1 MTCEFDLFN
10 PPKEYNYNLMNKNIE
25 LDNLQNPYIQV
36 VWEDTPDNFTQ
47 ERIKRV
53 RSYFEKKYKSKNV
66 NVVTKVKTLDSEIQ
80 SVDISMNI
88 LDENFQKDLIS
99 KFLNNNDFSDVEEQ
113 IMEFNEVVENKISS
127 EKSDITPFK
136 KWYINKIE
144 FSNFLSFGDNQVL
157 DFKKV
162 KGISAVES
170 NPPNFGGKTVLTVD
184 LLLFLF
190 FNTTTKTNK
199 AEEIFNRFRDKN
211 KVSVKGDITI
221 DGENYIIVREVIRK
235 PKRKGDGFTVSTK
248 LDFFKKLSDGSLLNF
263 TGEQRRETE
272 EFIKK
277 SIGEMNDFLM
287 TILTTASNLE
297 ELIDSKPTAR
307 GQVLSRFLGLDSLKL
322 KEETAKEIT
331 SNFSKRMTSNLYN
344 IEDLKSDIQTNKDKI
359 AIENENLESYDVKLK
374 DVLERIEKGQKYRD
388 EWIQKKHTGIDN
400 DLLRIN
406 PNDLTLEIQ
415 GFEIKI
421 KNIKSDIK
429 NLTIVEPSEF
439 YHEDRHDDIKDLL
452 SDSKVKLG
460 TLQSKKIDIEDELK
474 SFEGGIECQY
484 CGIVLAQSEYND
496 KRKLELNE
504 IIDNI
509 KESELLVKKYSEQ
522 EKEFVDLKKQFDE
535 YEKNKLVKEKYEIQ
549 LESFELKK
557 KGVEDNL
564 KRFKEQEIK
573 VNENNKIDEV
583 LVKADLRID
592 ELNTEKDGVNS
603 DITTSK
609 NNILKYEEKIVE
621 LKKYIETIKKEE
633 EQLRIYK
640 IYLELFGKKGISK
653 MIMRSMT
660 PVINSELQRLL
671 MDSAEFKLEVRISD
685 KDEVEFWMVDNN
697 TQIEK
702 LMSSG
707 SGYERT
713 IASLALRAVLSKVCS
728 LPKPNIVVFD
738 EVFGKISNDNLEMVS
753 EFFHKIKSYFE
764 KIFVITH
771 NPMVSQWSDSI
782 VKIEKTNNVSKVV
795 Q

>member
-1 MTCEFDLFN
+1 MDLFN
-10 PPKEYNYNLMNKNIE
+10 QPIEFDYINMNHELKVDEIE
-25 LDNLQNPYIQV
+25 NPYIQV

-53 RSYFEKKYKSKNV
+53 RSYFEKKYGSKNV
-66 NVVTKVKTLDSEIQ
+66 NVVTKVKSSNEEIQ
-80 SVDISMNI
+80 SVDVSMNI
-88 LDENFQKDLIS
+88 LDENFQKDLIT
-99 KFLNNNDFSDVEEQ
+99 KFLKVHELLDDEKE
-113 IMEFNEVVENKISS
+113 ILEFNDIVENKVSAD
-127 EKSDITPFK
+127 KSDITPFK

-157 DFKKV
+157 DFNKV
-162 KGISAVES
+162 KGITAVES

-235 PKRKGDGFTVSTK
+235 PKRSGEGFTVSTK
-248 LDFFKKLSDGSLLNF
+248 LDFFKKLVDGSLVNF

-272 EFIKK
+272 EFIKR

-287 TILTTASNLE
+287 TILTTSSNLE

-322 KEETAKEIT
+322 KEEAAKEIV
-331 SNFSKRMTSNLYN
+331 SNFNKRMTSNLYN
-344 IEDLKSDIQTNKDKI
+344 IEDLKSDIEINKEKI
-359 AIENENLESYDVKLK
+359 SEEKVNIKTYDNQIK
-374 DVLERIEKGQKYRD
+374 DVNERIDKGQKYRD
-388 EWIQKKHTGIDN
+388 EWIQKKHTGIDK
-400 DLLRIN
+400 DLLRVN
-406 PNDLTLEIQ
+406 PNDLDL
-415 GFEIKI
+415 
-421 KNIKSDIK
+421 DIK
-429 NLTIVEPSEF
+429 NYESKVTKTQKDIDELNITEPPKGYEEDKHDGVKELLLMSEISF
-439 YHEDRHDDIKDLL
+439 GTTESKIKD
-452 SDSKVKLG
+452 
-460 TLQSKKIDIEDELK
+460 IEGELK
-474 SFEGGIECQY
+474 EFEGGIKCQY
-484 CGIVLAQSEYND
+484 CGITLAQSEYSEN
-496 KRKLELNE
+496 KKLELIE
-504 IIDNI
+504 L
-509 KESELLVKKYSEQ
+509 KEYLKKCVKEVKKYTKE
-522 EKEFVDLKKQFDE
+522 EKIFVDLKNQFDV
-535 YEKNKLVKEKYEIQ
+535 YEKNKLVKEKCEIQ
-549 LESFELKK
+549 IESFELKK
-557 KGVEDNL
+557 KGVEDILN
-564 KRFKEQEIK
+564 RFREQEVK
-573 VNENNKIDEV
+573 VKENNKIDEV
-583 LVKADLRID
+583 LLKADMRLD
-592 ELNTEKDGVNS
+592 ELTNEKEEVNS
-603 DITTSK
+603 NITTSN
-609 NNILKYEEKIVE
+609 NNITKYKDKIEELNGFITR
-621 LKKYIETIKKEE
+621 IKEE
-633 EQLRIYK
+633 EEKLRVYK
-640 IYLELFGKKGISK
+640 IYLELFGKKGITK

-671 MDSAEFKLEVRISD
+671 MDSAEFKLEVRISE

-738 EVFGKISNDNLEMVS
+738 EVFGKISNDNLDMVS

-782 VKIEKTNNVSKVV
+782 VKIEKNKNVSKVV

>member
-1 MTCEFDLFN
+1 MDLFN
-10 PPKEYNYNLMNKNIE
+10 QPIEFDYINMNHDLKVDEIK
-25 LDNLQNPYIQV
+25 NPYIQV

-53 RSYFEKKYKSKNV
+53 RSYFEKKYGSKNV
-66 NVVTKVKTLDSEIQ
+66 NVVTKVKSSNEEIQ
-80 SVDISMNI
+80 SVDVSMNI
-88 LDENFQKDLIS
+88 LDENFQKDLIT
-99 KFLNNNDFSDVEEQ
+99 KFLKVHELLGDEKE
-113 IMEFNEVVENKISS
+113 ILEFNDIVENKVSAD
-127 EKSDITPFK
+127 KSDITPFK
-136 KWYINKIE
+136 KWYINKVE
-144 FSNFLSFGDNQVL
+144 FSNFLSFGDNQII
-157 DFKKV
+157 DFNKV
-162 KGISAVES
+162 NGITAVES

-235 PKRKGDGFTVSTK
+235 PKRNGEGFTVSTK
-248 LDFFKKLSDGSLLNF
+248 LDFFKKLVDGSLVNF

-272 EFIKK
+272 EFIKR

-287 TILTTASNLE
+287 TILTTSSNLE

-322 KEETAKEIT
+322 KEEAAKEIV
-331 SNFSKRMTSNLYN
+331 SNFNKRMTSNLYN
-344 IEDLKSDIQTNKDKI
+344 IEDLKSDIEINKEKI
-359 AIENENLESYDVKLK
+359 SEEKVNIKTYDNQIK
-374 DVLERIEKGQKYRD
+374 DVNERIDKGQKYRD
-388 EWIQKKHTGIDN
+388 EWIQKKHTGIDK
-400 DLLRIN
+400 DLLRVN
-406 PNDLTLEIQ
+406 PNDLDL
-415 GFEIKI
+415 
-421 KNIKSDIK
+421 DIK
-429 NLTIVEPSEF
+429 NYESKVTNTQKDIDELDITEPPKGYEEDKHDGVKELLLMSEISF
-439 YHEDRHDDIKDLL
+439 GTTESKIKD
-452 SDSKVKLG
+452 
-460 TLQSKKIDIEDELK
+460 IEGELK
-474 SFEGGIECQY
+474 EFEGGIKCQY
-484 CGIVLAQSEYND
+484 CGITLAQSEYSEN
-496 KRKLELNE
+496 KKLELIE
-504 IIDNI
+504 L
-509 KESELLVKKYSEQ
+509 KEYLKKCVKEVKKYTKE
-522 EKEFVDLKKQFDE
+522 EKIFVDLKNQFDV
-535 YEKNKLVKEKYEIQ
+535 YEKNKLIKEKCEIQ
-549 LESFELKK
+549 IESFELKK
-557 KGVEDNL
+557 KGVEDILN
-564 KRFKEQEIK
+564 RFREQEVK
-573 VNENNKIDEV
+573 VKENNKIDEV
-583 LVKADLRID
+583 LLKADMRLD
-592 ELNTEKDGVNS
+592 ELTNEKEEVNS
-603 DITTSK
+603 NITTSN
-609 NNILKYEEKIVE
+609 NNINKYKDKIEELNGFITR
-621 LKKYIETIKKEE
+621 IKEE
-633 EQLRIYK
+633 EEKLRVYK
-640 IYLELFGKKGISK
+640 IYLELFGKKGITK

-671 MDSAEFKLEVRISD
+671 MDSAEFKLEVRISE

-738 EVFGKISNDNLEMVS
+738 EVFGKISNDNLDMVS

-782 VKIEKTNNVSKVV
+782 VKIEKTKNVSKVV

>member
-1 MTCEFDLFN
+1 MDLFN
-10 PPKEYNYNLMNKNIE
+10 QPIEFDYINMNHELKVDEIE
-25 LDNLQNPYIQV
+25 NPYIQV

-53 RSYFEKKYKSKNV
+53 RSYFEKKYGSKNV
-66 NVVTKVKTLDSEIQ
+66 NVVTKVKSSNEEIQ
-80 SVDISMNI
+80 SVDVSMNI
-88 LDENFQKDLIS
+88 LDENFQKDLIT
-99 KFLNNNDFSDVEEQ
+99 KFLKVHELLDDEKE
-113 IMEFNEVVENKISS
+113 ILEFNDIVENKVSAD
-127 EKSDITPFK
+127 KSDITPFK

-157 DFKKV
+157 DFNKV
-162 KGISAVES
+162 KGITAVES

-235 PKRKGDGFTVSTK
+235 PKRSGEGFTVSTK
-248 LDFFKKLSDGSLLNF
+248 LDFFKKLVDGSLVNF

-272 EFIKK
+272 EFIKR

-287 TILTTASNLE
+287 TILTTSSNLE

-322 KEETAKEIT
+322 KEEAAKEIV
-331 SNFSKRMTSNLYN
+331 SNFNKRMTSNLYN
-344 IEDLKSDIQTNKDKI
+344 IEDLKSDIEINKEKI
-359 AIENENLESYDVKLK
+359 SEEKVNIKTYDNQIK
-374 DVLERIEKGQKYRD
+374 DVNERIDKGQKYRD
-388 EWIQKKHTGIDN
+388 EWIQKKHTGIDK
-400 DLLRIN
+400 DLLRVN
-406 PNDLTLEIQ
+406 PNDLDL
-415 GFEIKI
+415 
-421 KNIKSDIK
+421 DIK
-429 NLTIVEPSEF
+429 NYESKVTKTQKDIYELNITEPPKGYEEDKHDGVKELLLMSEISF
-439 YHEDRHDDIKDLL
+439 GTTESKIKD
-452 SDSKVKLG
+452 
-460 TLQSKKIDIEDELK
+460 IEGELK
-474 SFEGGIECQY
+474 EFEGGIKCQY
-484 CGIVLAQSEYND
+484 CGITLAQSEYSEN
-496 KRKLELNE
+496 KKLELIE
-504 IIDNI
+504 L
-509 KESELLVKKYSEQ
+509 KEYLKKCVKEVKKYTKE
-522 EKEFVDLKKQFDE
+522 EKIFVDLKNQFDV
-535 YEKNKLVKEKYEIQ
+535 YEKNKLVKEKCEIQ
-549 LESFELKK
+549 IESFELKK
-557 KGVEDNL
+557 KGVEDILN
-564 KRFKEQEIK
+564 RFREQEVK
-573 VNENNKIDEV
+573 VKENNKIDEV
-583 LVKADLRID
+583 LLKADMRLD
-592 ELNTEKDGVNS
+592 ELTNEKEEVNS
-603 DITTSK
+603 NITTSN
-609 NNILKYEEKIVE
+609 NNITKYKDKIEELNGFINR
-621 LKKYIETIKKEE
+621 IKEE
-633 EQLRIYK
+633 EEKLRVYK
-640 IYLELFGKKGISK
+640 IYLELFGKKGITK

-671 MDSAEFKLEVRISD
+671 MDSAEFKLEVRISE

-728 LPKPNIVVFD
+728 LPKPNVVVFD
-738 EVFGKISNDNLEMVS
+738 EVFGKISNDNLDMVS

-782 VKIEKTNNVSKVV
+782 VKIEKNKNVSKVV

>member
-1 MTCEFDLFN
+1 MDLFN
-10 PPKEYNYNLMNKNIE
+10 QPVEFNYDYMNHDLKVE
-25 LDNLQNPYIQV
+25 TFENPYIQV

-53 RSYFEKKYKSKNV
+53 RAYFEKKYGSKNV
-66 NVVTKVKTLDSEIQ
+66 NVVTKVKSTEDEVQ
-80 SVDISMNI
+80 SVDVSMNI
-88 LDENFQKDLIS
+88 LDENFQKDLIT
-99 KFLNNNDFSDVEEQ
+99 KYLKVHELSDDEKE
-113 IMEFNEVVENKISS
+113 ILEFNEVVENKVSA

-157 DFKKV
+157 DFNKV
-162 KGISAVES
+162 KGITAVES

-190 FNTTTKTNK
+190 FNTTTKTSK

-235 PKRKGDGFTVSTK
+235 PKRSGDGFTVSTK
-248 LDFFKKLSDGSLLNF
+248 LDFFKKLVDGSLVNF

-272 EFIKK
+272 EFIKR

-322 KEETAKEIT
+322 KEEAAKEIV

-344 IEDLKSDIQTNKDKI
+344 IEDLKSHIETNKEKI
-359 AIENENLESYDVKLK
+359 SEEENNIKTYNDQIK
-374 DVLERIEKGQKYRD
+374 DVNDRIEKGQNYRD
-388 EWIQKKHTGIDN
+388 EWLQKKHTGIDN
-400 DLLRIN
+400 DLLRVN
-406 PNDLTLEIQ
+406 PNDLDLEIKNY
-415 GFEIKI
+415 ESKI
-421 KNIKSDIK
+421 VNTQKDIDNLNI
-429 NLTIVEPSEF
+429 TEPSKF
-439 YHEDRHDDIKDLL
+439 YEEDKHDGVKELL
-452 SDSKVKLG
+452 SESKINFG
-460 TLQSKKIDIEDELK
+460 TTESKINDIEEELK
-474 SFEGGIECQY
+474 EFDGGIKCQY
-484 CGIVLAQSEYND
+484 CGITLAQSEYSEKKKKELVTLKENLKTYD
-496 KRKLELNE
+496 KE
-504 IIDNI
+504 
-509 KESELLVKKYSEQ
+509 VKKYI
-522 EKEFVDLKKQFDE
+522 KEESKFVDLKNQFDE

-549 LESFELKK
+549 VESFELKK
-557 KGVEDNL
+557 KGVEETL
-564 KRFKEQEIK
+564 KRFKEQEAK
-573 VNENNKIDEV
+573 VKENNKIDEV
-583 LVKADLRID
+583 LLKADMRLD
-592 ELNTEKDGVNS
+592 ELTNEKESVNS
-603 DITTSK
+603 NITTSK
-609 NNILKYEEKIVE
+609 NNIDKYKDKIEELNNFIDR
-621 LKKYIETIKKEE
+621 IKEE
-633 EQLRIYK
+633 EEKLRIYK
-640 IYLELFGKKGISK
+640 IYLDLFGKKGISK

-671 MDSAEFKLEVRISD
+671 MDSAEFKLEVRISE

-782 VKIEKTNNVSKVV
+782 VKIQKNNNVSKVV

>member
-1 MTCEFDLFN
+1 MDLFN
-10 PPKEYNYNLMNKNIE
+10 QPIEFNYDYMNHDLKVDTFE
-25 LDNLQNPYIQV
+25 NPYIQV

-53 RSYFEKKYKSKNV
+53 RAYFEKKYNSKNV
-66 NVVTKVKTLDSEIQ
+66 NVVTKVKVSDDEVQ
-80 SVDISMNI
+80 SVDVSMNI
-88 LDENFQKDLIS
+88 LDENFQKDLIT
-99 KFLNNNDFSDVEEQ
+99 KYLKIHELSDDEKD
-113 IMEFNEVVENKISS
+113 ILEFNEVVENKVSAD
-127 EKSDITPFK
+127 KSDITPFK

-157 DFKKV
+157 DFDKV
-162 KGISAVES
+162 KGITAVES

-199 AEEIFNRFRDKN
+199 AEEIFNRFRDKD

-221 DGENYIIVREVIRK
+221 DGENYIIVREIIRK
-235 PKRKGDGFTVSTK
+235 PKRSGDGFTVSTK
-248 LDFFKKLSDGSLLNF
+248 LDFFKKLTDGSLVNF

-272 EFIKK
+272 EFIKR

-322 KEETAKEIT
+322 KEEAAKEIV

-344 IEDLKSDIQTNKDKI
+344 IEDLKSDIETNKEKI
-359 AIENENLESYDVKLK
+359 SEEENNIKTYNNQIK
-374 DVLERIEKGQKYRD
+374 DVNDRIEKGQNYRD
-388 EWIQKKHTGIDN
+388 EWLQKKHTGIDK
-400 DLLRIN
+400 DLLRVN
-406 PNDLTLEIQ
+406 PNDLDLEIKNY
-415 GFEIKI
+415 ESKI
-421 KNIKSDIK
+421 VNTQKDIDNLNI
-429 NLTIVEPSEF
+429 TEPSKF
-439 YHEDRHDDIKDLL
+439 YEEDKHDGIKELL
-452 SDSKVKLG
+452 SESKINFG
-460 TLQSKKIDIEDELK
+460 TTESKINDIEEELK
-474 SFEGGIECQY
+474 EFDGGIKCQY
-484 CGIVLAQSEYND
+484 CGITLAQSEYSEKKKKELVTLKENLKTYD
-496 KRKLELNE
+496 KE
-504 IIDNI
+504 
-509 KESELLVKKYSEQ
+509 VKKYI
-522 EKEFVDLKKQFDE
+522 KEESKFVDLKNQFDE

-549 LESFELKK
+549 VESFELKK
-557 KGVEDNL
+557 KGVEETL
-564 KRFKEQEIK
+564 KRFKEQEVK
-573 VNENNKIDEV
+573 VKENNKIDEV
-583 LVKADLRID
+583 LLKADMRLD
-592 ELNTEKDGVNS
+592 ELTGEKEKVNS
-603 DITTSK
+603 GITTSK
-609 NNILKYEEKIVE
+609 NNIDKYKDKIEE
-621 LKKYIETIKKEE
+621 LNGFIERIKEE
-633 EQLRIYK
+633 EEKLRIYK
-640 IYLELFGKKGISK
+640 IYLDLFGKKGISK

-671 MDSAEFKLEVRISD
+671 MDSAEFKLEVRISE

-782 VKIEKTNNVSKVV
+782 VKIQKNNNVSKVV

>member
-1 MTCEFDLFN
+1 MVF
-10 PPKEYNYNLMNKNIE
+10 
-25 LDNLQNPYIQV
+25 
-36 VWEDTPDNFTQ
+36 
-47 ERIKRV
+47 RRG
-53 RSYFEKKYKSKNV
+53 S
-66 NVVTKVKTLDSEIQ
+66 
-80 SVDISMNI
+80 
-88 LDENFQKDLIS
+88 
-99 KFLNNNDFSDVEEQ
+99 
-113 IMEFNEVVENKISS
+113 
-127 EKSDITPFK
+127 

-157 DFKKV
+157 DFNKI
-162 KGISAVES
+162 KGIAVVES

-199 AEEIFNRFRDKN
+199 AEEVFNRFRDKN

-221 DGENYIIVREVIRK
+221 DGEDFIIVREVIRK
-235 PKRKGDGFTVSTK
+235 PKRSGDGFTVSTK
-248 LDFFKKLSDGSLLNF
+248 LDFFKKLSDGTLMNF

-277 SIGEMNDFLM
+277 SIGEMNDFLT

-307 GQVLSRFLGLDSLKL
+307 GQVLSRFLGLDSLKI
-322 KEETAKEIT
+322 KEDAAKEIT

-344 IEDLKSDIQTNKDKI
+344 VEDLKSDIEIN
-359 AIENENLESYDVKLK
+359 NENITNEKNNITHYETQLK
-374 DVLERIEKGQKYRD
+374 DVNERIDKGQKYRD

-400 DLLRIN
+400 DLLRTN
-406 PNDLTLEIQ
+406 PETLES
-415 GFEIKI
+415 EINSFKLKI
-421 KNIKSDIK
+421 HNTKTEIEE
-429 NLTIVEPSEF
+429 LRLVEPTE
-439 YHEDRHDDIKDLL
+439 YYKEDKHDNIKDLL
-452 SDSKVKLG
+452 SESKINVG
-460 TLQSKKIDIEDELK
+460 TTELLIQDIESELK
-474 SFEGGIECQY
+474 EFDGGIKCQY
-484 CGIVLAQSEYND
+484 CGITLAKSEYSE
-496 KRKLELNE
+496 KKKVELEQLKKDLKVYNKQVKTYSK
-504 IIDNI
+504 
-509 KESELLVKKYSEQ
+509 KEEV
-522 EKEFVDLKKQFDE
+522 FVDLKNQFDE
-535 YEKNKLVKEKYEIQ
+535 YEKNKLVKEKCEIQ
-549 LESFELKK
+549 IETFELKK
-557 KGVEDNL
+557 GSIEDTL
-564 KRFKEQEIK
+564 KRYREQEVK
-573 VNENNKIDEV
+573 VTENNKIDEV
-583 LVKADLRID
+583 LVKADMRLD
-592 ELNTEKDGVNS
+592 ELNREKDNVNS
-603 DITTSK
+603 YITTSE
-609 NNILKYEEKIVE
+609 NNIVKYKEKIEE
-621 LKKYIETIKKEE
+621 LKDYIQRIKEEE

-671 MDSAEFKLEVRISD
+671 MDSAEFKLEVRISE
-685 KDEVEFWMVDNN
+685 KDEVEFWMIDNN

-707 SGYERT
+707 SGYEKT

-728 LPKPNIVVFD
+728 LPKPNVVVFD

-782 VKIEKTNNVSKVV
+782 VKIEKNKNVSKVV

>member
-1 MTCEFDLFN
+1 MDLFN
-10 PPKEYNYNLMNKNIE
+10 QPIEFDYINMNHELKVDEIE
-25 LDNLQNPYIQV
+25 NPYIQV

-53 RSYFEKKYKSKNV
+53 RSYFEKKYGSKNV
-66 NVVTKVKTLDSEIQ
+66 NVVTKVKSSNEEIQ
-80 SVDISMNI
+80 SVDVSMNI
-88 LDENFQKDLIS
+88 LDENFQKDLIT
-99 KFLNNNDFSDVEEQ
+99 KFLKVHELLDDEKE
-113 IMEFNEVVENKISS
+113 ILEFNDIVENKVSAD
-127 EKSDITPFK
+127 KSDITPFK

-157 DFKKV
+157 DFNKV
-162 KGISAVES
+162 KGITAVES

-235 PKRKGDGFTVSTK
+235 PKRSGEGFTVSTK
-248 LDFFKKLSDGSLLNF
+248 LDFFKKLVDGSLVNF

-272 EFIKK
+272 EFIKR

-287 TILTTASNLE
+287 TILTTSSNLE

-322 KEETAKEIT
+322 KEEAAKEIV
-331 SNFSKRMTSNLYN
+331 SNFNKRMTSNLYN
-344 IEDLKSDIQTNKDKI
+344 IEDLKSDIEINKEKI
-359 AIENENLESYDVKLK
+359 SEEKVNIKTYDNQIK
-374 DVLERIEKGQKYRD
+374 DVNERIDKGQKYRD
-388 EWIQKKHTGIDN
+388 EWIQKKHTGIDK
-400 DLLRIN
+400 DLLRVN
-406 PNDLTLEIQ
+406 PNDLDL
-415 GFEIKI
+415 
-421 KNIKSDIK
+421 DIK
-429 NLTIVEPSEF
+429 NYESKVTKTQKDIDELNITEPPKGYEEDKHDGVKELLLMSEISF
-439 YHEDRHDDIKDLL
+439 GTTESKIKD
-452 SDSKVKLG
+452 
-460 TLQSKKIDIEDELK
+460 IEGELK
-474 SFEGGIECQY
+474 EFEGGIKCQY
-484 CGIVLAQSEYND
+484 CGITLAQSEYSEN
-496 KRKLELNE
+496 KKLELIE
-504 IIDNI
+504 L
-509 KESELLVKKYSEQ
+509 KEYLKKCVKEVKKYTKE
-522 EKEFVDLKKQFDE
+522 EKIFVDLKNQFDV
-535 YEKNKLVKEKYEIQ
+535 YEKNKLVKEKCEIQ
-549 LESFELKK
+549 IESFELKK
-557 KGVEDNL
+557 KGVEDILN
-564 KRFKEQEIK
+564 RFREQEVK
-573 VNENNKIDEV
+573 VKENNKIDEV
-583 LVKADLRID
+583 LLKADMRLD
-592 ELNTEKDGVNS
+592 ELTNEKEEVNS
-603 DITTSK
+603 NITTSN
-609 NNILKYEEKIVE
+609 NNITKYKDKIEELNGFITR
-621 LKKYIETIKKEE
+621 IKEE
-633 EQLRIYK
+633 EEKLRVYK
-640 IYLELFGKKGISK
+640 IYLELFGKKGITK

-671 MDSAEFKLEVRISD
+671 MDSAEFKLEVRISE

-728 LPKPNIVVFD
+728 LPKPNVVVFD
-738 EVFGKISNDNLEMVS
+738 EVFGKISNDNLDMVS

-782 VKIEKTNNVSKVV
+782 VKIEKNKNVSKVV